1 MDARLLRRC
10 LFVAA
15 ALSFALAPAVSHG
28 EGVHESANFIV
39 HAPTQE
45 MAEQIGQAAED
56 YRHELAILWLGEP
69 LPGNWSNK
77 CPINV
82 RVGQIGAGG
91 ATNFKFSNDEVF
103 GWNMNIQGSME
114 RILDSVLPHEIT
126 HTILACHFRQPLPRW
141 ADEGAATLVE
151 HECERRRQVMM
162 LNEVVNSS
170 ERIPLRELLAMMEYP
185 EDMQQTLLLYAE
197 GYSLA
202 EFLVQQKG
210 DEDGRA
216 IYLSF
221 IATALEKGWEKA
233 FSDHYGFESVQDV
246 EGQWLDWV
254 LAGSP
259 NMDVDAAGLASA
271 DTNEDQIF
279 VAGQSPDADEP
290 AASFTAQSD
299 TQSATLTA
307 TAGAAGYSPLPP
319 TTRRVRQQQQS
330 LGMGLDAPEPVVTA
344 HPTGP
349 LPGGHS
355 IPSVGDGST
364 NIQGSAM
371 PRPASA
377 PQFDRAVTPDDRLQ
391 SAAGGNLDWSQF
403 PEARNGQ

>member
-1 MDARLLRRC
+1 MDARLMRRG

-15 ALSFALAPAVSHG
+15 LLSYTLAPAVSRG
-28 EGVHESANFIV
+28 EGTHETANFIV
-39 HAPTQE
+39 HAPNQE

-69 LPGNWSNK
+69 LPGNWSSK
-77 CPINV
+77 CPITV

-91 ATNFKFSNDEVF
+91 ATNFKFSNGEVF

-114 RILDSVLPHEIT
+114 RILDSVLPHEVT
-126 HTILACHFRQPLPRW
+126 HTILACHFRRPLPRW

-151 HECERRRQVMM
+151 TECERRRQVMM

-170 ERIPLRELLAMMEYP
+170 DRIPLRELLAMMEYP

-210 DEDGRA
+210 EENGRA

-221 IATALEKGWEKA
+221 IATALEKGWETA
-233 FSDHYGFESVQDV
+233 FSQHYDFTGIQEVES
-246 EGQWLDWV
+246 EWLDWV
-254 LAGSP
+254 IAGSP
-259 NMDVDAAGLASA
+259 NLNIDAAGLASA
-271 DTNEDQIF
+271 DDNNNEMF
-279 VAGQSPDADEP
+279 VAGQSPEADEQP
-290 AASFTAQSD
+290 AAYSVQGGAQTTANLGSVE
-299 TQSATLTA
+299 TGS
-307 TAGAAGYSPLPP
+307 YSPLPP
-319 TTRRVRQQQQS
+319 TTRRVRQQEQS

-355 IPSVGDGST
+355 ILSAGDGST
-364 NIQGSAM
+364 NMQESQM
-371 PRPASA
+371 PRPASGL
-377 PQFDRAVTPDDRLQ
+377 PFDRAVTPDNRLQ
-391 SAAGGNLDWSQF
+391 AAGAELDWAAF
-403 PEARNGQ
+403 PEARRGQ